1 MQVTDEEKKALLG
14 GAGYFNDY
22 VIKFPSVTI
31 TNETIHQE
39 SVSIK
44 QAITG
49 DGDLE
54 FGGCIASTFEF
65 EVSEVLLEELKG
77 QEFTAELLVNNGDA
91 ARIKM
96 GTYTAEIVTQVDD
109 NDYKKVVG
117 YDAFYKMQE
126 DVTEWY
132 NDYFKKTPETTLG
145 KFVNDL
151 LEYFGVSS
159 VTKSFA
165 NDNISISK
173 TVEATNGITG
183 QVLLKMACVLAGG
196 FGVINRDG
204 KFEIIY
210 LDEETLFPEE
220 NLYPEETLYPE
231 DSSYEYLGLNDGKEE
246 VSYPEYRTVTYE
258 EYNVQPATCLKLA
271 TDKDDVG
278 AVIGDDLSNPFIITG
293 NYFLYGK
300 TTDELKKI
308 GEKIAYKILSITYRP
323 CDITADG
330 MIWLDLGSRLA
341 LEKKNDDIITYLF
354 SRELKG
360 IQALT
365 DTISAKGTEYRSNEV
380 TANEEILNLKTKT
393 LRIIK
398 NTEELSANLKDLS
411 DDTEAS
417 IKLVNEGIAL
427 EVKRA
432 TNEEKELDTKIEQ
445 TADEIVLKVDSNGN
459 IVEVALGTDPDDE
472 SKTVFEVSADNINL
486 SANDVINLLANGTIN
501 LTSSN
506 INIESDNW
514 NIDSKG
520 NMTAN
525 AGTFGGTLDSVLGTF
540 EKLSLGDYG
549 ENGIMMG
556 DFGNGPILVTGNAV
570 DVLFALANAN
580 ELKTNK
586 ISSLAV
592 ERIEIGATTAIDAK
606 GESHFS
612 YGEYKDPVS
621 NVPYAIKASGGIAM
635 TGQLYVEGISLKWHE
650 AWHYIMFTNLQ
661 YPFLHWLQYSNTLH
675 IYPSKDSTVTLG
687 KSDIRFANIYTMYVT
702 TPSDRKLKKDI
713 KEIDDDF
720 AEKFIDGLI
729 ASSYSFKDN
738 SYNKTHT
745 GFIAQDVEELLTNM
759 GLKLTDF
766 AGLVKTPKKS
776 ETTQPQDDETAPTM
790 VINDD
795 YKGDDKNYDYSL
807 RYDDFIAPLVK
818 YCQLSKK
825 RIVKL
830 ENKVAKLE
838 EKLDLLLE
846 RIGDAQ
852 WQ

>member
-65 EVSEVLLEELKG
+65 EVSEVLTEELKG
-77 QEFTAELLVNNGDA
+77 QEFTAELLVNNGNA
-91 ARIKM
+91 ARAKM
-96 GTYTAEIVTQVDD
+96 GTYIAETVTQVDD

-126 DVTEWY
+126 DITEWY

-308 GEKIAYKILSITYRP
+308 GEKIADKILSITYRP

-380 TANEEILNLKTKT
+380 TANEEILNTLKASDDIYYQFTNEDDIRELIYNMQNNEIKDYAT
-393 LRIIK
+393 IPFPYGLMAPEIVSYYNHEDIEQIIYMGIPAVRMY
-398 NTEELSANLKDLS
+398 LSAFC
-411 DDTEAS
+411 
-417 IKLVNEGIAL
+417 IM
-427 EVKRA
+427 
-432 TNEEKELDTKIEQ
+432 
-445 TADEIVLKVDSNGN
+445 
-459 IVEVALGTDPDDE
+459 
-472 SKTVFEVSADNINL
+472 
-486 SANDVINLLANGTIN
+486 
-501 LTSSN
+501 N
-506 INIESDNW
+506 INILLCNYFQSVGMEKPSILISIIRGFLL
-514 NIDSKG
+514 NIILVLSLP
-520 NMTAN
+520 M
-525 AGTFGGTLDSVLGTF
+525 VLGGY
-540 EKLSLGDYG
+540 SLWIIVPIT
-549 ENGIMMG
+549 EIITLLGI
-556 DFGNGPILVTGNAV
+556 VKYT
-570 DVLFALANAN
+570 
-580 ELKTNK
+580 KK
-586 ISSLAV
+586 
-592 ERIEIGATTAIDAK
+592 
-606 GESHFS
+606 
-612 YGEYKDPVS
+612 S
-621 NVPYAIKASGGIAM
+621 NVKILDKIAI
-635 TGQLYVEGISLKWHE
+635 
-650 AWHYIMFTNLQ
+650 
-661 YPFLHWLQYSNTLH
+661 
-675 IYPSKDSTVTLG
+675 
-687 KSDIRFANIYTMYVT
+687 
-702 TPSDRKLKKDI
+702 
-713 KEIDDDF
+713 
-720 AEKFIDGLI
+720 
-729 ASSYSFKDN
+729 
-738 SYNKTHT
+738 
-745 GFIAQDVEELLTNM
+745 
-759 GLKLTDF
+759 
-766 AGLVKTPKKS
+766 
-776 ETTQPQDDETAPTM
+776 
-790 VINDD
+790 
-795 YKGDDKNYDYSL
+795 
-807 RYDDFIAPLVK
+807 
-818 YCQLSKK
+818 
-825 RIVKL
+825 
-830 ENKVAKLE
+830 
-838 EKLDLLLE
+838 
-846 RIGDAQ
+846 
-852 WQ
+852 